1 MKVEERRRTSNW
13 SKIWSLRVPQRV
25 RVFMWIAAHRR
36 HLTNVEHVHRHIASS
51 DKCNL
56 CHSGPEDIYHVLRYC
71 VKVHELWGCLLGQ
84 EAANQC
90 ATLPFD
96 EWLHGNI
103 SISLVA
109 TAGGVDWSC
118 QVCREQNGVADKLA
132 RLGQQYTQHGRIF
145 VVPPGSVVV
154 VVAEEYQYWEE
165 QREAGASRF

>member
-1 MKVEERRRTSNW
+1 MVTPARNW
-13 SKIWSLRVPQRV
+13 DWDRVQNLLPEAV
-25 RVFMWIAAHRR
+25 LEHMAATPPPLAHHGMMCRGGSGMR
-36 HLTNVEHVHRHIASS
+36 KENSEWVPLI
-51 DKCNL
+51 
-56 CHSGPEDIYHVLRYC
+56 GPEDIYHVLRYC

-109 TAGGVDWSC
+109 TAGGVDWQSC